1 MAGKF
6 VKMFNGLGL
15 NIFNTN
21 ANQLP
26 GGGAAPVNYPA
37 DTFTDMSFAFGLIK
51 ASSSY
56 TGDCLEIQ
64 RDSDGAYST
73 VGWKADGT
81 ADLSGVLAWAGTDT
95 VTVTKV
101 YDSTGN
107 NNTSQNGTAA
117 TQVILASGGSLNL
130 YDNQL
135 WYNLKWYRIVTGG
148 TNTPY
153 YAANLDTYTVYT
165 PESAVGSQSIG
176 LSCADINR
184 GFSMVS
190 QASSSLPYQNFGSPT
205 YYQDGTLVGWTTR
218 TAVRNNAV
226 IPLVR
231 TQLSV
236 LGGAPTGNFN
246 LYMNIGGAPN
256 FTFLVRGGM
265 TVWGW
270 VKDTSSERTAIETM
284 LNDKVNITV

>member
-1 MAGKF
+1 MIGISNSISI
-6 VKMFNGLGL
+6 VGLPASIL
-15 NIFNTN
+15 S
-21 ANQLP
+21 
-26 GGGAAPVNYPA
+26 GGTTPLNYPA

-56 TGDCLEIQ
+56 SGDCLEIQ
-64 RDSDGAYST
+64 RDSDGAYNT
-73 VGWKADGT
+73 VGWKPDGT

-107 NNTSQNGTAA
+107 GNRAQNATAA
-117 TQVILASGGSLNL
+117 TQVVLASGGSLNL

-135 WYNLKWYRIVTGG
+135 WYSLKWYRIVTGG

-153 YAANLDTYTVYT
+153 YAARVDTYTVYT
-165 PESAVGSQSIG
+165 PQSSAGSQSIG
-176 LSCADINR
+176 LACADINR
-184 GFSMVS
+184 GASLIS
-190 QASSSLPYQNFGSPT
+190 QASSSAPNINFGSPT
-205 YYQDGTLVGWTTR
+205 YYQDGALKSWTTR
-218 TAVRNNAV
+218 TSVRNNAV
-226 IPLVR
+226 VPLTR
-231 TQLSV
+231 TQISV
-236 LGGAPTGNFN
+236 IGGVPTGQFN